1 MSEMQIRTIELP
13 MSLLQRIE
21 KIRREHSVKDDA
33 ILVRALELGVRILE
47 QEDAMKNYREGKTT
61 QED

>member
-1 MSEMQIRTIELP
+1 